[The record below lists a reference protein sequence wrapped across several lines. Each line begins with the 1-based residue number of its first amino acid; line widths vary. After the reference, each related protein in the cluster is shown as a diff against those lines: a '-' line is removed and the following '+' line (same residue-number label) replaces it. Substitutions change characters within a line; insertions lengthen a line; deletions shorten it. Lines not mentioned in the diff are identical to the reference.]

1 MFRDALNQ
9 VMAGQSLPQEQ
20 ADAAMAAMM
29 TGQAPPAQV
38 AALLTALRIKGET
51 VDEIAGMARGMR
63 AKALAVKLPGSIT
76 ALDTCG
82 TGGDHS
88 GTFNISTAAAFVVAS
103 AGQPVA
109 KHGNRAA
116 TSQCG
121 SADVLEALGAR
132 IDLAPEAVARCVRA
146 TGFGFMFAPTYHPAM
161 KYVAPVRREIGFRT
175 VFNIL
180 GPLTNPAGVKHQ
192 VLGVAEAAL
201 VRPMA
206 QALLLL
212 GVERALVVH
221 GEDGVDEIAISG
233 PTRVAEV
240 HGPAQQIIEYTLT
253 PAELDLAT
261 APREALK
268 GGDAKTNALILRGI
282 LAGEIADAR
291 ADVVCLNA
299 GAALFVA
306 EKVGSLREGVAL
318 ARAQL
323 RPDRA
328 LRTLGAFV
336 ALSQD
341 LAVAAEREAVR
352 ASILK

>member
-20 ADAAMAAMM
+20 ADAAMEAMM
-29 TGQAPPAQV
+29 SGQAPPAQV

-63 AKALAVKLPGSIT
+63 NKALAVKLPNNIE

-132 IDLAPEAVARCVRA
+132 IDLAPDAVTRCVRA

-180 GPLTNPAGVKHQ
+180 GPLTNPAGVKKQ

-206 QALLLL
+206 EALLLL

-221 GEDGVDEIAISG
+221 GEDGVDEISLSA

-240 HGPAQQIIEYTLT
+240 HGATTQITEYTLT
-253 PAELDLAT
+253 PAELDLPT
-261 APREALK
+261 VPREALK
-268 GGDAKTNALILRGI
+268 GGDAKTNAIILRGV
-282 LAGEIADAR
+282 LAGEISDAR

-306 EKVGSLREGVAL
+306 GKAASLRDGITL

-328 LRTLGAFV
+328 LRNLGAFV

-352 ASILK
+352 ASAVN

>member
-1 MFRDALNQ
+1 MFRDTLNQ
-9 VMAGQSLPQEQ
+9 VMAGQSLAQDD
-20 ADAAMAAMM
+20 AGAAMATMM

-51 VDEIAGMARGMR
+51 VAEIAGMAQGMR
-63 AKALAVKLPGSIT
+63 SQALTVKLPKNT
-76 ALDTCG
+76 EALDTCG
-82 TGGDHS
+82 TGGDNA

-132 IDLAPEAVARCVRA
+132 IDLAPDAVARCIRE
-146 TGFGFMFAPTYHPAM
+146 TNFGFMFAPTYHPAM
-161 KYVAPVRREIGFRT
+161 RYVAPVRREIGFRT

-180 GPLTNPAGVKHQ
+180 GPLTNPAGVRKQ
-192 VLGVAEAAL
+192 VLGVADASL
-201 VRPMA
+201 VLPMA
-206 QALLLL
+206 QTLLLL
-212 GVERALVVH
+212 GVQRALVVH
-221 GEDGVDEIAISG
+221 GEDGLDELSLSA

-240 HGPAQQIIEYTLT
+240 LGPANQILEYTLT
-253 PAELDLAT
+253 PADLDISV
-261 APREALK
+261 APREVIR
-268 GGDAKTNALILRGI
+268 GGDAKTNAHLLRGI
-282 LAGEIADAR
+282 LSGEITGAP
-291 ADVVCLNA
+291 ADVVALNA

-306 EKVGSLREGVAL
+306 GKAATLRDGVAL
-318 ARAQL
+318 ARLHL

-328 LRTLGAFV
+328 LRSLGAFV

-341 LAVAAEREAVR
+341 LAAAAERDAVR
-352 ASILK
+352 ASFLK